1 MMEQT
6 KDITNKDL
14 FNEKFLGSYQQE
26 QSDPTDKGHQF
37 DSEKAVDN
45 GQVINPATELA
56 ASVEAPASTPP
67 NADLDLT
74 AFGYPIVD
82 FTNALLPNGAPVG
95 SRHKSAIKLAYD
107 LLVVCDGDAE
117 KVRAL
122 LMQLQWV
129 KDVVKERGQKE
140 IDDIMESA
148 QKLKHKREGEQLND
162 LLPSKDM
169 LRAIKQVTG
178 RTYNVLLSEMRK
190 KAMEAGSEVSQD
202 DIIKLLE
209 DIGSEIEKLFPRYP
223 LLKLL
228 CHRLPRKH
236 YIAALLVGGAFLMTL
251 MTRCWYRF
259 WSAPGRQCRLNS
271 LLALIGR
278 PGSGKHM
285 AVQLYEILME
295 PIRKA
300 DQAQIDALNRWNT
313 EKDQN
318 SGASKNKS
326 PRPAG
331 IYRALPSETSAAGA
345 REAETNAKEMV
356 DGVEWYLHVSQ
367 FDSELDNTLRQ
378 LKKSYME
385 ALFTLWLKSFH
396 NEYHGSLLKT
406 SSAHV
411 GEYPVHYN
419 CCYTGTS
426 EALNKMATEANFMNG
441 LLSRFTFVPMGDS
454 DYKMMEAHEYDDA
467 DAERDRQLSEWAY
480 RLDACKGEIPCKII
494 SDALYRWTARR
505 MEDAKE
511 NDSKCEED
519 MIKRPCWHGI
529 NYVLPFVVSRHWDKM
544 VEDGARYKCGE
555 DFQPDKFDVQLALL
569 IAKAQLAFQEYYFKA
584 IGEKHYD
591 DQLSQESSGRTH
603 QQKTWIGYRRL
614 PNPFTSQ
621 DVDICFGYEGKT
633 GSICSKIKRLVDDGM
648 AQKITKGEDKGKYRK
663 LM

>member
-1 MMEQT
+1 
-6 KDITNKDL
+6 
-14 FNEKFLGSYQQE
+14 
-26 QSDPTDKGHQF
+26 
-37 DSEKAVDN
+37 
-45 GQVINPATELA
+45 
-56 ASVEAPASTPP
+56 
-67 NADLDLT
+67 
-74 AFGYPIVD
+74 
-82 FTNALLPNGAPVG
+82 
-95 SRHKSAIKLAYD
+95 
-107 LLVVCDGDAE
+107 
-117 KVRAL
+117 
-122 LMQLQWV
+122 
-129 KDVVKERGQKE
+129 
-140 IDDIMESA
+140 
-148 QKLKHKREGEQLND
+148 
-162 LLPSKDM
+162 
-169 LRAIKQVTG
+169 
-178 RTYNVLLSEMRK
+178 
-190 KAMEAGSEVSQD
+190 
-202 DIIKLLE
+202 
-209 DIGSEIEKLFPRYP
+209 
-223 LLKLL
+223 
-228 CHRLPRKH
+228 
-236 YIAALLVGGAFLMTL
+236 MTL
-251 MTRCWYRF
+251 MTRCWYKF

-285 AVQLYEILME
+285 AVELYKLLME
-295 PIRKA
+295 PVRKA
-300 DQAQIDALNRWNT
+300 DQVQIDALNRWNL
-313 EKDQN
+313 EKDQKN
-318 SGASKNKS
+318 GGSANKS
-326 PRPAG
+326 PRPSGA
-331 IYRALPSETSAAGA
+331 YRALPSETSAAGA
-345 REAETNAKEMV
+345 REAETNAKEMI
-356 DGVEWYLHVSQ
+356 DGEEWYLHVSQ

-378 LKKSYME
+378 MKKSYME

-426 EALNKMATEANFMNG
+426 DALKKMATEANFVNG

-454 DYKMMEAHEYDDA
+454 DYKMMEAHEYDEV

-511 NDSKCEED
+511 NNSKCEED

-529 NYVLPFVVSRHWDKM
+529 NYALPFVVSRHWDKM
-544 VEDGARYKCGE
+544 VEDGGRYKCGE
-555 DFQPDKFDVQLALL
+555 DFAPDKFDVQLALL

-621 DVDICFGYEGKT
+621 DVDICFGYEGKI

>member
-1 MMEQT
+1 MKQE
-6 KDITNKDL
+6 NKSKE

-26 QSDPTDKGHQF
+26 QSDPTNKDHQF
-37 DSEKAVDN
+37 DSEKTSAD
-45 GQVINPATELA
+45 GQVTNPATATPAAAQQLA
-56 ASVEAPASTPP
+56 ASVTTPDV
-67 NADLDLT
+67 NLDLT
-74 AFGYPIVD
+74 AFGYKIVD
-82 FTNALLPNGAPVG
+82 FANALLPNGAPVG

-129 KDVVKERGQKE
+129 KEVINERGQKE
-140 IDDIMESA
+140 IDDIIESA
-148 QKLKHKREGEQLND
+148 QKLKHKREGEQLSD

-169 LRAIKQVTG
+169 LRAIEEVTG
-178 RTYNVLLSEMRK
+178 RSYKVLLSEMRK
-190 KAMEAGSEVSQD
+190 KAIEAGSDVSQD

-209 DIGSEIEKLFPRYP
+209 NIGREIEKLFPRYP

-251 MTRCWYRF
+251 MTRCWYKF

-285 AVQLYEILME
+285 AVELYKLLME
-295 PIRKA
+295 PVRKA
-300 DQAQIDALNRWNT
+300 DQVQIDALNRWNL
-313 EKDQN
+313 EKDQKN
-318 SGASKNKS
+318 GGSANKS
-326 PRPAG
+326 PRPSGA
-331 IYRALPSETSAAGA
+331 YRALPSETSAAGA
-345 REAETNAKEMV
+345 REAETNAKEMI
-356 DGVEWYLHVSQ
+356 DGEEWYLHVSQ

-378 LKKSYME
+378 MKKSYME

-426 EALNKMATEANFMNG
+426 DALKKMATEANFVNG

-454 DYKMMEAHEYDDA
+454 DYKMMEAHEYDEV

-480 RLDACKGEIPCKII
+480 RLDATKGEIPCKII
-494 SDALYRWTARR
+494 SDALYHWTARR

-544 VEDGARYKCGE
+544 VEDGGRYKCGE
-555 DFQPDKFDVQLALL
+555 DFAPDKFDVQLALL

-584 IGEKHYD
+584 IGDKHYD
-591 DQLSQESSGRTH
+591 DQLSMESSGRTH

-614 PNPFTSQ
+614 PNPFSSH
-621 DVDICFGYEGKT
+621 DVDISFGYEGKK
-633 GSICSKIKRLVDDGM
+633 GSICSKLKRLVDDGL

>member
-1 MMEQT
+1 MKQE
-6 KDITNKDL
+6 NKSKE

-26 QSDPTDKGHQF
+26 QSDPTNKNHQF
-37 DSEKAVDN
+37 DSEKTSAD
-45 GQVINPATELA
+45 GQVTNPATATPAAAQQLA
-56 ASVEAPASTPP
+56 ASVTTPDA
-67 NADLDLT
+67 NLDLT
-74 AFGYPIVD
+74 AFGYKIVD
-82 FTNALLPNGAPVG
+82 FANALLPNGAPVG

-129 KDVVKERGQKE
+129 KDIVKERGQKE

-169 LRAIKQVTG
+169 LRAIKEVTG
-178 RTYNVLLSEMRK
+178 RSYKVLLSEMRK
-190 KAMEAGSEVSQD
+190 KAMEAGSDVSQD

-209 DIGSEIEKLFPRYP
+209 NIGREIEKLFPRYP

-251 MTRCWYRF
+251 MTRCWYKF

-285 AVQLYEILME
+285 AVELYKLLME
-295 PIRKA
+295 PVRKA
-300 DQAQIDALNRWNT
+300 DQVQIDALNRWNL
-313 EKDQN
+313 EKDQKN
-318 SGASKNKS
+318 GGSANKS
-326 PRPAG
+326 PRPSGA
-331 IYRALPSETSAAGA
+331 YRALPSETSAAGA
-345 REAETNAKEMV
+345 REAETNAKEMI
-356 DGVEWYLHVSQ
+356 DGEEWYLHVSQ

-378 LKKSYME
+378 MKKSYME

-426 EALNKMATEANFMNG
+426 DALKKMATEANFVNG

-454 DYKMMEAHEYDDA
+454 DYKMMEAHEYDEV

-480 RLDACKGEIPCKII
+480 RLDATKGEIPCKII
-494 SDALYRWTARR
+494 SDALYHWTARR

-544 VEDGARYKCGE
+544 VEDGGRYKCGE
-555 DFQPDKFDVQLALL
+555 DFAPDKFDVQLALL
-569 IAKAQLAFQEYYFKA
+569 IAEAQLAFQEYYFKA
-584 IGEKHYD
+584 ICEKHYD

-614 PNPFTSQ
+614 PESLF
-621 DVDICFGYEGKT
+621 I
-633 GSICSKIKRLVDDGM
+633 
-648 AQKITKGEDKGKYRK
+648 A
-663 LM
+663 

>member
-1 MMEQT
+1 MTEN
-6 KDITNKDL
+6 NKSKE
-14 FNEKFLGSYQQE
+14 FNVKFLGSYQQE
-26 QSDPTDKGHQF
+26 LSDPTNKNHHF
-37 DSEKAVDN
+37 DSEKATAAD
-45 GQVINPATELA
+45 QVTPPATASPTATQQLA
-56 ASVEAPASTPP
+56 ASVTNSSV
-67 NADLDLT
+67 NLDLT
-74 AFGYPIVD
+74 AFGYPLVD
-82 FTNALLPNGAPVG
+82 FTNALYPNGAPVG

-107 LLVVCDGDAE
+107 LLIICDGDVK
-117 KVRAL
+117 KVLAL

-129 KDVVKERGQKE
+129 KDVVAERGQKE
-140 IDDIMESA
+140 IDNIMDSA

-162 LLPSKDM
+162 LQPSKDM
-169 LRAIKQVTG
+169 QRAIKQVTG
-178 RTYNVLLSEMRK
+178 RSYNALLSELRK
-190 KAMEAGSEVSQD
+190 QAMEAGGEVSQD

-209 DIGSEIEKLFPRYP
+209 NIGSEIEKLFPRYP

-259 WSAPGRQCRLNS
+259 WPAPGRRCRMNS

-285 AVQLYEILME
+285 AVELYKILME
-295 PIRKA
+295 PIHKA
-300 DQAQIDALNRWNT
+300 DQAQIDALNRWNL
-313 EKDQN
+313 EKDQKN
-318 SGASKNKS
+318 GGSANKS
-326 PRPAG
+326 PRPSGA
-331 IYRALPSETSAAGA
+331 YRALPSETSAAGA
-345 REAETNAKEMV
+345 REAETNAKELIN
-356 DGVEWYLHVSQ
+356 GEEWYLHVSQ

-378 LKKSYME
+378 MKKSYME

-426 EALNKMATEANFMNG
+426 DALKKMATEANFVNG

-454 DYKMMEAHEYDDA
+454 DYKMMEAHEYDEA

-480 RLDACKGEIPCKII
+480 RLDATKGEIPCKII

-511 NDSKCEED
+511 NNSKCEED

-529 NYVLPFVVSRHWDKM
+529 NYVLAYVVSRHWDKM
-544 VEDGARYKCGE
+544 VEDGGRYKCGE
-555 DFQPDKFDVQLALL
+555 DFKPDKYDVQLALL
-569 IAKAQLAFQEYYFKA
+569 IAKAQLAFQEFYFKA

-591 DQLSQESSGRTH
+591 DQLSQDSSGRTH

-614 PNPFTSQ
+614 PNPFSSH
-621 DVDICFGYEGKT
+621 DVDISFGYDGKT
-633 GSICSKIKRLVDDGM
+633 GSICSKIKRLVDDCM
-648 AQKITKGEDKGKYRK
+648 AVKITKGPDKGKYRK

>member
-1 MMEQT
+1 MTE
-6 KDITNKDL
+6 KNKSKE

-26 QSDPTDKGHQF
+26 QSDPTNKNHQF
-37 DSEKAVDN
+37 DSEKISTD
-45 GQVINPATELA
+45 GQVTNPATATPAAAQQLA
-56 ASVEAPASTPP
+56 ASVTTPDA
-67 NADLDLT
+67 NLDLT
-74 AFGYPIVD
+74 AFGYKIVD
-82 FTNALLPNGAPVG
+82 FANALLPNGAPVG

-129 KDVVKERGQKE
+129 KDIVTERGQKE

-169 LRAIKQVTG
+169 LRAIKEVTG
-178 RTYNVLLSEMRK
+178 RSYNVLLSEMRK
-190 KAMEAGSEVSQD
+190 KAMEAGSDVSQD

-251 MTRCWYRF
+251 MTRCWYKF

-285 AVQLYEILME
+285 AVELYKLLME
-295 PIRKA
+295 PVRKA
-300 DQAQIDALNRWNT
+300 DQVQIDALNRWNL
-313 EKDQN
+313 EKDQKN
-318 SGASKNKS
+318 GGSANKS
-326 PRPAG
+326 PRPSGA
-331 IYRALPSETSAAGA
+331 YRALPSETSAAGA
-345 REAETNAKEMV
+345 REAETNAKEMI
-356 DGVEWYLHVSQ
+356 DGEEWYLHVSQ

-378 LKKSYME
+378 MKKSYME

-426 EALNKMATEANFMNG
+426 DALKKMATEANFVNG

-454 DYKMMEAHEYDDA
+454 DYKMMEAHEYDEV

-480 RLDACKGEIPCKII
+480 RLDATKGQVPCKII
-494 SDALYRWTARR
+494 SDALYHWTARR

-529 NYVLPFVVSRHWDKM
+529 NYALPFVVSRHWDKM
-544 VEDGARYKCGE
+544 VEDGGRYKCGE
-555 DFQPDKFDVQLALL
+555 DFAPDKFDVQLALL

-591 DQLSQESSGRTH
+591 DQLSQETSGRTH

-614 PNPFTSQ
+614 PDPFTSQ

-633 GSICSKIKRLVDDGM
+633 GSICSKLKRLVDDGL

>member
-1 MMEQT
+1 MTE
-6 KDITNKDL
+6 KNKSKE

-26 QSDPTDKGHQF
+26 QSDPTNKNHQF
-37 DSEKAVDN
+37 DSEKTSTD
-45 GQVINPATELA
+45 GQVTNPATATPAAAQQLA
-56 ASVEAPASTPP
+56 ASVTTPDA
-67 NADLDLT
+67 NLDLT
-74 AFGYPIVD
+74 AFGYKIVD
-82 FTNALLPNGAPVG
+82 FANALLPNGAPVG

-107 LLVVCDGDAE
+107 LLVVCDGDAD

-129 KDVVKERGQKE
+129 KDIVKERGQKE

-169 LRAIKQVTG
+169 LRAIKEVTG
-178 RTYNVLLSEMRK
+178 RSYNVLLSEMRK
-190 KAMEAGSEVSQD
+190 KAMEAGSDVSQD

-251 MTRCWYRF
+251 MTRCWYKF

-285 AVQLYEILME
+285 AVELYKLLME
-295 PIRKA
+295 PVRKA
-300 DQAQIDALNRWNT
+300 DQVQIDALNRWNL
-313 EKDQN
+313 EKDQKN
-318 SGASKNKS
+318 GGSANKS
-326 PRPAG
+326 PRPSGA
-331 IYRALPSETSAAGA
+331 YRALPSETSAAGA
-345 REAETNAKEMV
+345 REAETNAKEMI
-356 DGVEWYLHVSQ
+356 DGEEWYLHVSQ

-378 LKKSYME
+378 MKKSYME

-426 EALNKMATEANFMNG
+426 DALKKMATEANFVNG

-454 DYKMMEAHEYDDA
+454 DYKMMEAHEYDEV

-480 RLDACKGEIPCKII
+480 RLDATKGEVPCKII
-494 SDALYRWTARR
+494 SDALYHWTARR

-529 NYVLPFVVSRHWDKM
+529 NYALPFVVSRHWDKM
-544 VEDGARYKCGE
+544 VEDGGRYKCGE
-555 DFQPDKFDVQLALL
+555 DFAPDKFDVQLALL

-591 DQLSQESSGRTH
+591 DQLSQETSGRTH

-614 PNPFTSQ
+614 PDPFSSH

-633 GSICSKIKRLVDDGM
+633 GSICSKLKRLVDDGL

>member
-1 MMEQT
+1 MEQENNS
-6 KDITNKDL
+6 KE

-26 QSDPTDKGHQF
+26 LSDPTNKNHQF
-37 DSEKAVDN
+37 DSEKSTAD
-45 GQVINPATELA
+45 GQVKNPTMATPAPAQQLA
-56 ASVEAPASTPP
+56 ASVTTPTV
-67 NADLDLT
+67 DLDLT
-74 AFGYPIVD
+74 AFGYPLVD
-82 FTNALLPNGAPVG
+82 FSNALYPNGAPIG

-107 LLVVCDGDAE
+107 LLVVCDGDTE

-122 LMQLQWV
+122 LQQLQWV
-129 KDVVKERGQKE
+129 KDVIAERGQKE
-140 IDDIMESA
+140 IDDIMDAA

-162 LLPSKDM
+162 LMPSKDM
-169 LRAIKQVTG
+169 QNAIKQVTG
-178 RTYNVLLSEMRK
+178 RSYNVLLKEMRK
-190 KAMEAGSEVSQD
+190 KAMEAGGKVSQD

-209 DIGSEIEKLFPRYP
+209 TIGLEIEKLFPRYP
-223 LLKLL
+223 MLKLL
-228 CHRLPRKH
+228 CHRMPRKH

-285 AVQLYEILME
+285 AVELYKLLME
-295 PIRKA
+295 PIHKA
-300 DQAQIDALNRWNT
+300 DQAQIDALNRWNL

-326 PRPAG
+326 PRPNG
-331 IYRALPSETSAAGA
+331 SYRALPSETSAAGA
-345 REAETNAKEMV
+345 REAETNAKEMI
-356 DGVEWYLHVSQ
+356 DGKEWYLHVSQ

-378 LKKSYME
+378 MKKSYME

-426 EALNKMATEANFMNG
+426 DALKKMATEANFVNG

-454 DYKMMEAHEYDDA
+454 DYKMMEAHEYDNN
-467 DAERDRQLSEWAY
+467 DAERDRQLREWAY
-480 RLDACKGEIPCKII
+480 LLDATKGEIPCKII

-529 NYVLPFVVSRHWDKM
+529 NYALPFVVSRHWDKM
-544 VEDGARYKCGE
+544 VEEGGRYHCGE
-555 DFQPDKFDVQLALL
+555 DFAPDKYDVHLAVL

-591 DQLSQESSGRTH
+591 DQLSHESSGRTH

>member
-1 MMEQT
+1 MTEQE
-6 KDITNKDL
+6 NKSKE

-26 QSDPTDKGHQF
+26 QSDPTNKNHQF
-37 DSEKAVDN
+37 DSEKTSTD
-45 GQVINPATELA
+45 GQVTNPATATPTAAQQLA
-56 ASVEAPASTPP
+56 ASVTTPDE
-67 NADLDLT
+67 NLDLT
-74 AFGYPIVD
+74 AFGYKIVD
-82 FTNALLPNGAPVG
+82 FANALLPNGAPVG

-129 KDVVKERGQKE
+129 KEVICERGQKE

-169 LRAIKQVTG
+169 LRAIKEVTG
-178 RTYNVLLSEMRK
+178 RSYNVLLSEMRK

-236 YIAALLVGGAFLMTL
+236 YIAALLVGSAFLMTL

-285 AVQLYEILME
+285 AVELYKLLME
-295 PIRKA
+295 PVRKA
-300 DQAQIDALNRWNT
+300 DQVQIDALNRWNL
-313 EKDQN
+313 EKDQKN
-318 SGASKNKS
+318 GGSANKS
-326 PRPAG
+326 PRPSGA
-331 IYRALPSETSAAGA
+331 YRALPSETSAAGA
-345 REAETNAKEMV
+345 REAETNAKEII
-356 DGVEWYLHVSQ
+356 DGEEWYLHVSQ

-378 LKKSYME
+378 MKKSYME

-426 EALNKMATEANFMNG
+426 DALKKMATEANFVNG

-454 DYKMMEAHEYDDA
+454 DYKMMEAHEYDEV

-480 RLDACKGEIPCKII
+480 RLDATKGEVPCKII
-494 SDALYRWTARR
+494 SDALYHWTARR

-529 NYVLPFVVSRHWDKM
+529 NYALPFVVSRHWDKM
-544 VEDGARYKCGE
+544 VEDGGRYKCGE
-555 DFQPDKFDVQLALL
+555 DFAPDKFDVQLALL

-591 DQLSQESSGRTH
+591 DQLSLESSGRTH

-614 PNPFTSQ
+614 PNLFTSQ

-633 GSICSKIKRLVDDGM
+633 GSICSKLKRLVDDGLV
-648 AQKITKGEDKGKYRK
+648 QKITKGEDKGKYRK

>member
-1 MMEQT
+1 MKQE
-6 KDITNKDL
+6 NKSKE

-26 QSDPTDKGHQF
+26 QSDPTNKDHQF
-37 DSEKAVDN
+37 DSEKTSAD
-45 GQVINPATELA
+45 GQVTNPATATPAAAQQLA
-56 ASVEAPASTPP
+56 ASVTTPDV
-67 NADLDLT
+67 NLDLT
-74 AFGYPIVD
+74 AFGYKIVD
-82 FTNALLPNGAPVG
+82 FANALLPNGAPVG

-129 KDVVKERGQKE
+129 KEVINERGQKE
-140 IDDIMESA
+140 IDDIIESA
-148 QKLKHKREGEQLND
+148 QKLKHKREGEQLSD

-169 LRAIKQVTG
+169 LRAIEEVTG
-178 RTYNVLLSEMRK
+178 RSYKVLLSEMRK
-190 KAMEAGSEVSQD
+190 KAIEAGSDVSQD

-209 DIGSEIEKLFPRYP
+209 NIGREIEKLFPRYP

-251 MTRCWYRF
+251 MTRCWYKF

-285 AVQLYEILME
+285 AVELYKILME
-295 PIRKA
+295 PVRKA
-300 DQAQIDALNRWNT
+300 DQVQIDALNRWNL
-313 EKDQN
+313 EKDQKN
-318 SGASKNKS
+318 GGSANKS
-326 PRPAG
+326 PRPSGA
-331 IYRALPSETSAAGA
+331 YRALPSETSAAGA
-345 REAETNAKEMV
+345 REAETNAKEMI
-356 DGVEWYLHVSQ
+356 DGEEWYLHVSQ

-378 LKKSYME
+378 MKKSYME

-426 EALNKMATEANFMNG
+426 DALKKMATEANFVNG

-454 DYKMMEAHEYDDA
+454 DYKMMEAHEYDEV

-480 RLDACKGEIPCKII
+480 RLDATKGEIPCKII
-494 SDALYRWTARR
+494 SDALYHWTARR

-544 VEDGARYKCGE
+544 VEDGGRYKCGE
-555 DFQPDKFDVQLALL
+555 DFAPDKFDVQLALL

-591 DQLSQESSGRTH
+591 DQLSMESSGRTH

-614 PNPFTSQ
+614 PNPFSSH
-621 DVDICFGYEGKT
+621 DVDVCFGYEGKT
-633 GSICSKIKRLVDDGM
+633 GSICSKLKRLVDDGL
-648 AQKITKGEDKGKYRK
+648 AQKINKGEDKGKYRK

>member
-1 MMEQT
+1 MKKE
-6 KDITNKDL
+6 NKSKE

-26 QSDPTDKGHQF
+26 QSDPTNKDHQF
-37 DSEKAVDN
+37 DSEKTSAD
-45 GQVINPATELA
+45 GQVTNPATATPAETQQLA
-56 ASVEAPASTPP
+56 ASVTTPDA
-67 NADLDLT
+67 NLDLT
-74 AFGYPIVD
+74 AFGYKIVD
-82 FTNALLPNGAPVG
+82 FANALLPNGAPVG

-107 LLVVCDGDAE
+107 LLVICDGDAE

-129 KDVVKERGQKE
+129 KEVINERGQKE
-140 IDDIMESA
+140 IDDIIESA
-148 QKLKHKREGEQLND
+148 QKLKHKREGEQLSD

-169 LRAIKQVTG
+169 LRAIKEVTG
-178 RTYNVLLSEMRK
+178 RSYNVLLSEMRK
-190 KAMEAGSEVSQD
+190 KAMEAGSDVSQD

-209 DIGSEIEKLFPRYP
+209 NIGREIEKLFPRYP

-251 MTRCWYRF
+251 MTRCWYKF

-285 AVQLYEILME
+285 AVELYKLLME
-295 PIRKA
+295 PVRKA
-300 DQAQIDALNRWNT
+300 DQVQIDALNRWNL
-313 EKDQN
+313 EKDQKN
-318 SGASKNKS
+318 GGSANKS
-326 PRPAG
+326 PRPSGA
-331 IYRALPSETSAAGA
+331 YRALPSETSAAGA
-345 REAETNAKEMV
+345 REAETNAKEMI
-356 DGVEWYLHVSQ
+356 DGEEWYLHVSQ

-378 LKKSYME
+378 MKKSYME

-426 EALNKMATEANFMNG
+426 DALKKMATEANFVNG

-454 DYKMMEAHEYDDA
+454 DYKMMEAHEYDEV

-480 RLDACKGEIPCKII
+480 RLDATKGEVPCKII
-494 SDALYRWTARR
+494 SDALYHWTARR

-529 NYVLPFVVSRHWDKM
+529 NYALPFVVSRHWDKM
-544 VEDGARYKCGE
+544 VEDGGRYKCGE
-555 DFQPDKFDVQLALL
+555 DFAPDKFDVQLALL

-591 DQLSQESSGRTH
+591 DQLSLESSGRTH

-614 PNPFTSQ
+614 PNLFTSQ
-621 DVDICFGYEGKT
+621 DVDICFGYEGKK
-633 GSICSKIKRLVDDGM
+633 GSICSKLKRLVDDGL

>member
-1 MMEQT
+1 MKQE
-6 KDITNKDL
+6 NKSKE

-26 QSDPTDKGHQF
+26 QSDPTNKNHHF
-37 DSEKAVDN
+37 DSEAVVN
-45 GQVINPATELA
+45 GEQVTPPATATPTAAQELA
-56 ASVEAPASTPP
+56 ASVTKPAV
-67 NADLDLT
+67 NLDLT
-74 AFGYPIVD
+74 AFGYPITD

-107 LLVVCDGDAE
+107 LLIICDGDVK
-117 KVRAL
+117 KVLAL
-122 LMQLQWV
+122 MMQLQWV
-129 KDVVKERGQKE
+129 KDVVAERGQKE
-140 IDDIMESA
+140 LDDIMDAA

-162 LLPSKDM
+162 LQPSKDM
-169 LRAIKQVTG
+169 QRAIKQVTG
-178 RTYNVLLSEMRK
+178 RSYNVLLSELRK
-190 KAMEAGSEVSQD
+190 QAMAAGGEVSQD

-209 DIGSEIEKLFPRYP
+209 NIGSEIEKLFPRYP

-236 YIAALLVGGAFLMTL
+236 YIAALLVGGTFLMTL

-259 WSAPGRQCRLNS
+259 WPAPGRRCRMNS

-285 AVQLYEILME
+285 AVELYKILME
-295 PIRKA
+295 PIHKA
-300 DQAQIDALNRWNT
+300 DQVQIDALNRWNL
-313 EKDQN
+313 EKDQKN
-318 SGASKNKS
+318 GGSANKS
-326 PRPAG
+326 PRPSGA
-331 IYRALPSETSAAGA
+331 YRALPSETSAAGA
-345 REAETNAKEMV
+345 REAETNAKEII
-356 DGVEWYLHVSQ
+356 DGEEWYLHVSQ

-378 LKKSYME
+378 MKKSYME

-426 EALNKMATEANFMNG
+426 DALKKMATEANFVNG

-454 DYKMMEAHEYDDA
+454 DYKMMEAHEYDEA

-480 RLDACKGEIPCKII
+480 RLDACKGEVPCKII
-494 SDALYRWTARR
+494 SDALYHWTARR

-511 NDSKCEED
+511 NDSKAEED

-544 VEDGARYKCGE
+544 VEDGGRYKCGE
-555 DFQPDKFDVQLALL
+555 DFQPDKYDVQLALL

-584 IGEKHYD
+584 IGEKRYD
-591 DQLSQESSGRTH
+591 DQLSLESSGRTH

-614 PNPFTSQ
+614 PNLFTSQ

-633 GSICSKIKRLVDDGM
+633 GSICSKLKRLVDDGL

>member
-1 MMEQT
+1 MKQE
-6 KDITNKDL
+6 NKSKE

-26 QSDPTDKGHQF
+26 QSDPTNKNHHF
-37 DSEKAVDN
+37 DSEAVVN
-45 GQVINPATELA
+45 GEQVTTPTTATPAATQELT
-56 ASVEAPASTPP
+56 ASVTKPAV
-67 NADLDLT
+67 NLDLT
-74 AFGYPIVD
+74 AFGYPITD

-107 LLVVCDGDAE
+107 LLIICDGDVK
-117 KVRAL
+117 KVLAL
-122 LMQLQWV
+122 MMQLQWV
-129 KDVVKERGQKE
+129 KDVVAERGQKE
-140 IDDIMESA
+140 LDDIMDAA

-162 LLPSKDM
+162 LQPSKDM
-169 LRAIKQVTG
+169 QRAIKQVTG
-178 RTYNVLLSEMRK
+178 RSYNVLLSELRK
-190 KAMEAGSEVSQD
+190 QAMAAGGEVSQD

-209 DIGSEIEKLFPRYP
+209 NIGSEIEKLFPRYP
-223 LLKLL
+223 VLKLL

-236 YIAALLVGGAFLMTL
+236 YIAALLVGGAFMMTL

-259 WSAPGRQCRLNS
+259 WPAPGRQCRLNS

-300 DQAQIDALNRWNT
+300 DQVQIDALNRWNL

-326 PRPAG
+326 PRPNG

-345 REAETNAKEMV
+345 REAETNAKEMI
-356 DGVEWYLHVSQ
+356 DGKEWYLHVSQ

-378 LKKSYME
+378 IKKSYME

-396 NEYHGSLLKT
+396 SEPHGSLLKT

-419 CCYTGTS
+419 CVYTGTS
-426 EALNKMATEANFMNG
+426 DALNKMATEANFVNG
-441 LLSRFTFVPMGDS
+441 LLSRFTFVPMGS
-454 DYKMMEAHEYDDA
+454 SQYKMMEAHEYDEA

-480 RLDACKGEIPCKII
+480 RLDACKGEVPCKII
-494 SDALYRWTARR
+494 SDALYHWTARR

-511 NDSKCEED
+511 NDSKAEED

-544 VEDGARYKCGE
+544 VEDGGRYKCGE
-555 DFQPDKFDVQLALL
+555 DFQPDKYDVQLALL

-591 DQLSQESSGRTH
+591 DQLSLESSGRTH

-614 PNPFTSQ
+614 PNLFTSQ

-633 GSICSKIKRLVDDGM
+633 GSICSKLKRLVDDGL

>member
-1 MMEQT
+1 MKQE
-6 KDITNKDL
+6 NKSKE

-26 QSDPTDKGHQF
+26 QSDPTNKDHQF
-37 DSEKAVDN
+37 DSEKTSVD
-45 GQVINPATELA
+45 GQVTNPATATPAAAQQLA
-56 ASVEAPASTPP
+56 ASVTTPDA
-67 NADLDLT
+67 NLDLT
-74 AFGYPIVD
+74 AFGYKIVD
-82 FTNALLPNGAPVG
+82 FANALLPNGAPVG

-129 KDVVKERGQKE
+129 KDIVTERGQKE

-169 LRAIKQVTG
+169 LRAIKEVTG
-178 RTYNVLLSEMRK
+178 RSYNVLLSEMRK
-190 KAMEAGSEVSQD
+190 KAMEAGSDVSQD

-251 MTRCWYRF
+251 MTRCWYKF

-285 AVQLYEILME
+285 AVELYKLLME
-295 PIRKA
+295 PVRKA
-300 DQAQIDALNRWNT
+300 DQVQIDALNRWNL
-313 EKDQN
+313 EKDQKN
-318 SGASKNKS
+318 GGSANKS
-326 PRPAG
+326 PRPSGA
-331 IYRALPSETSAAGA
+331 YRALPSETSAAGA
-345 REAETNAKEMV
+345 REAETNAKEMI
-356 DGVEWYLHVSQ
+356 DGEEWYLHVSQ

-378 LKKSYME
+378 MKKSYME

-426 EALNKMATEANFMNG
+426 DALKKMATEANFVNG

-454 DYKMMEAHEYDDA
+454 DYKMMEAHEYDEV

-480 RLDACKGEIPCKII
+480 RLDATKGQVPCKII
-494 SDALYRWTARR
+494 SDALYHWTARR

-529 NYVLPFVVSRHWDKM
+529 NYALPFVVSRHWDKM
-544 VEDGARYKCGE
+544 VEDGGRYKCGE
-555 DFQPDKFDVQLALL
+555 DFAPDKFDVQLALL

-591 DQLSQESSGRTH
+591 DQLSQETSGRTH

-614 PNPFTSQ
+614 PDPFTSQ

-633 GSICSKIKRLVDDGM
+633 GSICSKLKRLVDDGL

>member
-1 MMEQT
+1 MTE
-6 KDITNKDL
+6 KNKSKE

-26 QSDPTDKGHQF
+26 QSDPTNKDHQF
-37 DSEKAVDN
+37 DSEKTSAD
-45 GQVINPATELA
+45 GQVTTPATATPAAAQQLA
-56 ASVEAPASTPP
+56 ASVTTPDA
-67 NADLDLT
+67 NLDLT
-74 AFGYPIVD
+74 VFGYKIVD
-82 FTNALLPNGAPVG
+82 FANALLPNGAPVG

-107 LLVVCDGDAE
+107 LLVICDGDAE

-129 KDVVKERGQKE
+129 KEVINERGQKE
-140 IDDIMESA
+140 IDDIIESA
-148 QKLKHKREGEQLND
+148 QKLKHKREGEQLSD

-169 LRAIKQVTG
+169 LRAIEEVTG
-178 RTYNVLLSEMRK
+178 RSYKVLLSEMRK
-190 KAMEAGSEVSQD
+190 KAMEAGSDVSQD

-209 DIGSEIEKLFPRYP
+209 NIGREIEKLFPRYP

-251 MTRCWYRF
+251 MTRCWYKF

-285 AVQLYEILME
+285 AVELYKLLME
-295 PIRKA
+295 PVRKA
-300 DQAQIDALNRWNT
+300 DQVQIDALNRWNL
-313 EKDQN
+313 EKDQKN
-318 SGASKNKS
+318 GGSANKS
-326 PRPAG
+326 PRPSGA
-331 IYRALPSETSAAGA
+331 YRALPSETSAAGA
-345 REAETNAKEMV
+345 REAETNAKEMI
-356 DGVEWYLHVSQ
+356 DGEEWYLHVSQ

-378 LKKSYME
+378 MKKSYME

-426 EALNKMATEANFMNG
+426 DALKKMATEANFVNG

-454 DYKMMEAHEYDDA
+454 DYKMMEAHEYDEV

-480 RLDACKGEIPCKII
+480 RLDATKGEIPCKII
-494 SDALYRWTARR
+494 SDALYHWTARR

-544 VEDGARYKCGE
+544 VEDGGRYKCGE
-555 DFQPDKFDVQLALL
+555 DFAPDKFDVQLALL

-591 DQLSQESSGRTH
+591 DQLSMESSGRTH

-614 PNPFTSQ
+614 PNPFSSH
-621 DVDICFGYEGKT
+621 DVDISFGYEGKK
-633 GSICSKIKRLVDDGM
+633 GSICSKLKRLVDDGL

>member
-1 MMEQT
+1 MTENNKNQME
-6 KDITNKDL
+6 L

-26 QSDPTDKGHQF
+26 QSDPTNKGHQF
-37 DSEKAVDN
+37 DSDTVVTD
-45 GQVINPATELA
+45 GQVINPTAAATSEV
-56 ASVEAPASTPP
+56 ASPAV
-67 NADLDLT
+67 NVDLT
-74 AFGYPIVD
+74 AFGYDLID
-82 FTNALLPNGAPVG
+82 FTNALYPNGAPKG

-107 LLVVCDGDAE
+107 LLVICDGDAT
-117 KVRAL
+117 KVITL

-129 KDVVKERGQKE
+129 KDVVAERGQKE
-140 IDDIMESA
+140 IDDIMDAA
-148 QKLKHKREGEQLND
+148 QKLKHKRESEQIND
-162 LLPSKDM
+162 LQPSKDM
-169 LRAIKQVTG
+169 LRVIEQVTG
-178 RTYNVLLSEMRK
+178 RKYKVLVSEVYRQSLEAVDADGKDEVIVLLDR
-190 KAMEAGSEVSQD
+190 
-202 DIIKLLE
+202 
-209 DIGSEIEKLFPRYP
+209 IGQEIEKLFPRYP

-236 YIAALLVGGAFLMTL
+236 YIAALFVGGAFLMTT

-259 WSAPGRQCRLNS
+259 WSAPGRRCRLNS

-295 PIRKA
+295 PVRKA
-300 DQAQIDALNRWNT
+300 DQAQIDALNRWNL

-326 PRPAG
+326 PRPNG

-345 REAETNAKEMV
+345 REAETNAHEMV
-356 DGVEWYLHVSQ
+356 DGEDTYLHVSQ

-378 LKKSYME
+378 MKKSYME

-396 NEYHGSLLKT
+396 NEPHGSLLKT

-419 CCYTGTS
+419 CVYTGTID
-426 EALNKMATEANFMNG
+426 ALNKMATEANFVNG
-441 LLSRFTFVPMGDS
+441 LLFRFTFVPMGDS
-454 DYKMMEAHEYDDA
+454 DFEMMEAHEYDDA
-467 DAERDRQLSEWAY
+467 DAGRDKQLSEWAY
-480 RLDACKGEIPCKII
+480 RLDSTKGEIPCDAI
-494 SDALYRWTARR
+494 SQALYRWTSRR
-505 MEDAKE
+505 MADAKE
-511 NDSKCEED
+511 NDSKAEED

-544 VEDGARYKCGE
+544 VEDNGRYKCGP
-555 DFQPDKFDVQLALL
+555 DFQPDKFDVQLAVL
-569 IAKAQLAFQEYYFKA
+569 IAKAQLAFQELYFKT

-591 DQLSQESSGRTH
+591 DQLSHESSGRTH

-614 PNPFTSQ
+614 PNPFTSE
-621 DVDICFGYEGKT
+621 DVDECFGYNGKT

>member
-1 MMEQT
+1 MKQE
-6 KDITNKDL
+6 NKSKE
-14 FNEKFLGSYQQE
+14 FNEKFLGAYQQE
-26 QSDPTDKGHQF
+26 QSDPTNKDHQF
-37 DSEKAVDN
+37 DSEKTSAD
-45 GQVINPATELA
+45 GQVTNPATATPAAAQQLA
-56 ASVEAPASTPP
+56 ASVTTPDA
-67 NADLDLT
+67 NLDLT
-74 AFGYPIVD
+74 AFGYKIVD
-82 FTNALLPNGAPVG
+82 FANALLPNGAPVG

-129 KDVVKERGQKE
+129 KEVICERGQKE

-169 LRAIKQVTG
+169 LRAIKEVTG
-178 RTYNVLLSEMRK
+178 RSYNVLLSEMRK
-190 KAMEAGSEVSQD
+190 KAMEAGSDVSQD

-209 DIGSEIEKLFPRYP
+209 NIGREIEKLFPRYP

-251 MTRCWYRF
+251 MTRCWYKF

-285 AVQLYEILME
+285 AVELYKLLME
-295 PIRKA
+295 PVRKA
-300 DQAQIDALNRWNT
+300 DQVQIDALNRWNL
-313 EKDQN
+313 EKDQKN
-318 SGASKNKS
+318 GGSANKS
-326 PRPAG
+326 PRPSGA
-331 IYRALPSETSAAGA
+331 YRALPSETSAAGA
-345 REAETNAKEMV
+345 REAETNAKEMI
-356 DGVEWYLHVSQ
+356 DGEEWYLHVSQ

-378 LKKSYME
+378 MKKSYME

-426 EALNKMATEANFMNG
+426 DALKKMATEANFVNG

-454 DYKMMEAHEYDDA
+454 DYKMMEAHEYDEV

-480 RLDACKGEIPCKII
+480 RLDATRGEVPCKII
-494 SDALYRWTARR
+494 SDALYHWTARR

-529 NYVLPFVVSRHWDKM
+529 NYALPFVVSRHWDKM
-544 VEDGARYKCGE
+544 VEDGGRYKCGE
-555 DFQPDKFDVQLALL
+555 DFAPDKFDVQLALL

-591 DQLSQESSGRTH
+591 DQLSQEASGRTH

-621 DVDICFGYEGKT
+621 DVDVCFGYEGKT
-633 GSICSKIKRLVDDGM
+633 GSICSKLKRLVDDGL

>member
-1 MMEQT
+1 MTE
-6 KDITNKDL
+6 KNKSKE

-26 QSDPTDKGHQF
+26 QSDPTNKNHQF
-37 DSEKAVDN
+37 DSEKTSTD
-45 GQVINPATELA
+45 GQVTNPATATPAAAQQLA
-56 ASVEAPASTPP
+56 ASVTTPDA
-67 NADLDLT
+67 NLDLT
-74 AFGYPIVD
+74 AFGYKIVD
-82 FTNALLPNGAPVG
+82 FANALLPNGAPGG

-129 KDVVKERGQKE
+129 KEVIRERGQKE

-169 LRAIKQVTG
+169 LRAIKEVTG
-178 RTYNVLLSEMRK
+178 RSYNVLLSEMRK
-190 KAMEAGSEVSQD
+190 KAMEAGSDVSQD

-285 AVQLYEILME
+285 AVELYKLLME
-295 PIRKA
+295 PVRKA
-300 DQAQIDALNRWNT
+300 DQVQIDALNRWNL
-313 EKDQN
+313 EKDQKN
-318 SGASKNKS
+318 GGSANKS
-326 PRPAG
+326 PRPSGA
-331 IYRALPSETSAAGA
+331 YRALPSETSAAGA
-345 REAETNAKEMV
+345 REAETNAKEMI
-356 DGVEWYLHVSQ
+356 DGEEWYLHVSQ

-378 LKKSYME
+378 MKKSYME

-426 EALNKMATEANFMNG
+426 DALKKMATEANFVNG

-454 DYKMMEAHEYDDA
+454 DYKMMEAHEYDEV

-480 RLDACKGEIPCKII
+480 RLDATKGQVPCKII
-494 SDALYRWTARR
+494 SDALYHWTARR

-529 NYVLPFVVSRHWDKM
+529 NYALPFVVSRHWDKM
-544 VEDGARYKCGE
+544 VEDGGRYKCGE
-555 DFQPDKFDVQLALL
+555 DFAPDKFDVQLALL

-591 DQLSQESSGRTH
+591 DQLSMESSGRTH

-614 PNPFTSQ
+614 PNPFSSH

-633 GSICSKIKRLVDDGM
+633 GSICSKLKRLVDDGL

>member
-1 MMEQT
+1 MKKE
-6 KDITNKDL
+6 NKSKE

-26 QSDPTDKGHQF
+26 QSDPTNKDHQF
-37 DSEKAVDN
+37 DSEKTSAD
-45 GQVINPATELA
+45 GQVTNPATATPAAAQQLA
-56 ASVEAPASTPP
+56 ASVTTPDV
-67 NADLDLT
+67 NLDLT
-74 AFGYPIVD
+74 AFGYKIVD
-82 FTNALLPNGAPVG
+82 FANALLPNGAPVG

-129 KDVVKERGQKE
+129 KEVINERGQKE
-140 IDDIMESA
+140 IDDIIESA
-148 QKLKHKREGEQLND
+148 QKLKHKREGEQLSD

-169 LRAIKQVTG
+169 LRAIEEVTG
-178 RTYNVLLSEMRK
+178 RSYKVLLSEMRK
-190 KAMEAGSEVSQD
+190 KAMEAGSDVSQD

-209 DIGSEIEKLFPRYP
+209 NIGREIEKLFPRYP

-251 MTRCWYRF
+251 MTRCWYKF

-285 AVQLYEILME
+285 AVELYKLLME
-295 PIRKA
+295 PVRKA
-300 DQAQIDALNRWNT
+300 DQVQIDALNRWNL
-313 EKDQN
+313 EKDQKN
-318 SGASKNKS
+318 GGSANKS
-326 PRPAG
+326 PRPSGA
-331 IYRALPSETSAAGA
+331 YRALPSETSAAGA
-345 REAETNAKEMV
+345 REAETNAKEMI
-356 DGVEWYLHVSQ
+356 DGEEWYLHVSQ

-378 LKKSYME
+378 MKKSYME

-426 EALNKMATEANFMNG
+426 DALKKMATEANFVNG

-454 DYKMMEAHEYDDA
+454 DYKMMEAHEYDEV

-480 RLDACKGEIPCKII
+480 RLDATKGEIPCKII
-494 SDALYRWTARR
+494 SDALYHWTARR

-544 VEDGARYKCGE
+544 VEDGGRYKCGE
-555 DFQPDKFDVQLALL
+555 DFAPDKFDVQLALL

-591 DQLSQESSGRTH
+591 DQLSMESSGRTH

-614 PNPFTSQ
+614 PNLFTSQ
-621 DVDICFGYEGKT
+621 DVDICFGYEGKK
-633 GSICSKIKRLVDDGM
+633 GSICSKLKRLVDDGL

>member
-1 MMEQT
+1 MIEQ
-6 KDITNKDL
+6 NKSKE

-26 QSDPTDKGHQF
+26 LSDPTNKNHQF
-37 DSEKAVDN
+37 DSEEATAD
-45 GQVINPATELA
+45 GQVTNPATATPAAAQELA
-56 ASVEAPASTPP
+56 ASVTTPAV
-67 NADLDLT
+67 NLDLT
-74 AFGYPIVD
+74 AFDYPLVD
-82 FTNALLPNGAPVG
+82 FSNALYPNGAPVG

-107 LLVVCDGDAE
+107 LLVVCDGDAD

-129 KDVVKERGQKE
+129 KDVVAERGQKE
-140 IDDIMESA
+140 IDDIMDAA

-162 LLPSKDM
+162 LQPSKDM
-169 LRAIKQVTG
+169 QRAIKQVTG
-178 RTYNVLLSEMRK
+178 RSYGVLLSELRK
-190 KAMEAGSEVSQD
+190 QAMEAGGEVSQD
-202 DIIKLLE
+202 EIIKLLE
-209 DIGSEIEKLFPRYP
+209 NIGSEIEKLFPRYP

-259 WSAPGRQCRLNS
+259 WPAPGRRCRLNS

-285 AVQLYEILME
+285 AVELYKILME
-295 PIRKA
+295 PIHKA
-300 DQAQIDALNRWNT
+300 DQAQIDALNRWNL
-313 EKDQN
+313 EKDQKN
-318 SGASKNKS
+318 GGSANKS
-326 PRPAG
+326 PRPSGA
-331 IYRALPSETSAAGA
+331 YRALPSETSAAGA
-345 REAETNAKEMV
+345 REAETNAKEII
-356 DGVEWYLHVSQ
+356 DGEEWYLHVSQ

-378 LKKSYME
+378 MKKSYME

-426 EALNKMATEANFMNG
+426 DALKKMATEANFVNG

-454 DYKMMEAHEYDDA
+454 DYKMMEAHEYDEA

-480 RLDACKGEIPCKII
+480 RLDATKGEIPCKII

-511 NDSKCEED
+511 NNSKCEED
-519 MIKRPCWHGI
+519 MIKRPCWHAC
-529 NYVLPFVVSRHWDKM
+529 NYVLAYVVSRHWDKM
-544 VEDGARYKCGE
+544 VEDGGRYKCGE
-555 DFQPDKFDVQLALL
+555 DFQPDKYDVQLALL

-591 DQLSQESSGRTH
+591 DQLSQDSSGRTH

-614 PNPFTSQ
+614 PNPFSSQ
-621 DVDICFGYEGKT
+621 DVDVCFGYEGKT

-648 AQKITKGEDKGKYRK
+648 VQKITKGPDKGKYRK

>member
-1 MMEQT
+1 MTEG
-6 KDITNKDL
+6 NKSKE
-14 FNEKFLGSYQQE
+14 FNEKFLGAYQQE
-26 QSDPTDKGHQF
+26 LSDPTNKNHQF
-37 DSEKAVDN
+37 DSEKATADD
-45 GQVINPATELA
+45 QVINPATATPAAAQQLT
-56 ASVEAPASTPP
+56 ASVSKPAE
-67 NADLDLT
+67 NLDLT
-74 AFGYPIVD
+74 AFGYPIID
-82 FTNALLPNGAPVG
+82 FTNALMPNGAPIG

-107 LLVVCDGDAE
+107 LLVICDGDAE
-117 KVRAL
+117 KAL
-122 LMQLQWV
+122 ALMMQLQWV
-129 KDVVKERGQKE
+129 KDVVAERGQKE

-162 LLPSKDM
+162 LQPSKDM
-169 LRAIKQVTG
+169 QRAIKQVTG
-178 RTYNVLLSEMRK
+178 RSYNVLLSELRK
-190 KAMEAGSEVSQD
+190 QAMKAGGEVSQD

-209 DIGSEIEKLFPRYP
+209 NIGSEIEKLFPRYP

-228 CHRLPRKH
+228 CYRLPRKH
-236 YIAALLVGGAFLMTL
+236 YIAALLVGGSFLMTL

-259 WSAPGRQCRLNS
+259 WPAPGRQCRMNS

-285 AVQLYEILME
+285 AVELYKILME
-295 PIRKA
+295 PIHKA
-300 DQAQIDALNRWNT
+300 DQAQIDALNRWNL
-313 EKDQN
+313 EKDQKN
-318 SGASKNKS
+318 GGSANKS
-326 PRPAG
+326 PRPNGA
-331 IYRALPSETSAAGA
+331 YRALPSETSAAGA
-345 REAETNAKEMV
+345 REAETNAKEMI
-356 DGVEWYLHVSQ
+356 DGEEWYLHVSQ

-378 LKKSYME
+378 MKKSYME

-426 EALNKMATEANFMNG
+426 DALKKMATEANFVNG

-454 DYKMMEAHEYDDA
+454 DYKMMEAHEYDEV

-480 RLDACKGEIPCKII
+480 RLDATKGEIPCKII
-494 SDALYRWTARR
+494 SDALYHWTARR

-511 NDSKCEED
+511 NNSKCEED

-529 NYVLPFVVSRHWDKM
+529 NYVLAFVVSRHWDKI
-544 VEDGARYKCGE
+544 VEDGGRYKCGD
-555 DFQPDKFDVQLALL
+555 DFQPDKYDVQLALL

-591 DQLSQESSGRTH
+591 DQLSQDSSGRTH

-648 AQKITKGEDKGKYRK
+648 AVKITKGEDKGKYRK

>member
-1 MMEQT
+1 MKKE
-6 KDITNKDL
+6 NKSKE

-26 QSDPTDKGHQF
+26 QSDPTNKDHQF
-37 DSEKAVDN
+37 DSEKTSAD
-45 GQVINPATELA
+45 GQVTNPATATPAAAQQLA
-56 ASVEAPASTPP
+56 ASVTTPDA
-67 NADLDLT
+67 NLDLT
-74 AFGYPIVD
+74 AFGYKIVD
-82 FTNALLPNGAPVG
+82 FANALLPNGAPVG

-107 LLVVCDGDAE
+107 LLVICDGDAE

-129 KDVVKERGQKE
+129 KEVINERGQKE
-140 IDDIMESA
+140 IDDIIESA
-148 QKLKHKREGEQLND
+148 QKLKHKREGEQLSD

-169 LRAIKQVTG
+169 LRAIKEVTG
-178 RTYNVLLSEMRK
+178 RSYNVLLSEMRK
-190 KAMEAGSEVSQD
+190 KAMEAGSDVSQD

-209 DIGSEIEKLFPRYP
+209 NIGREIEKLFPRYP

-251 MTRCWYRF
+251 MTRCWYKF

-285 AVQLYEILME
+285 AVELYKLLME
-295 PIRKA
+295 PVRKA
-300 DQAQIDALNRWNT
+300 DQVQIDALNRWNL
-313 EKDQN
+313 EKDQKN
-318 SGASKNKS
+318 GGSANKS
-326 PRPAG
+326 PRPSGA
-331 IYRALPSETSAAGA
+331 YRALPSETSAAGA
-345 REAETNAKEMV
+345 REAETNAKEMI
-356 DGVEWYLHVSQ
+356 DGEEWYLHVSQ

-378 LKKSYME
+378 MKKSYME

-426 EALNKMATEANFMNG
+426 DALKKMATEANFVNG

-454 DYKMMEAHEYDDA
+454 DYKMMEAHEYDEV

-480 RLDACKGEIPCKII
+480 RLDATKGEVPCKII
-494 SDALYRWTARR
+494 SDALYHWTARR

-529 NYVLPFVVSRHWDKM
+529 NYALPFVVSRHWDKM
-544 VEDGARYKCGE
+544 VEDGGRYKCGE
-555 DFQPDKFDVQLALL
+555 DFAPDKFDVQLALL

-591 DQLSQESSGRTH
+591 DQLSLESSGRTH

-614 PNPFTSQ
+614 PNLFTSQ
-621 DVDICFGYEGKT
+621 DVDICFGYEGKK
-633 GSICSKIKRLVDDGM
+633 GSICSKLKRLVDDGL